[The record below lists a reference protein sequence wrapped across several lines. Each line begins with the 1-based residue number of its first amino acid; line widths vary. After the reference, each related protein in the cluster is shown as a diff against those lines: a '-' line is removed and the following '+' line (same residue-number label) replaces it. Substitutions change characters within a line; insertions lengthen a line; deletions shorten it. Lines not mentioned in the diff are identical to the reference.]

1 MVSRWVGRSL
11 ARFED
16 PPLLTGD
23 GRFVADLNQG
33 ARFLR
38 FVRSPIAHG
47 RIRSVEIPDHLTAF
61 TAEDLHEVSPI
72 RPLLHRE
79 DYLPI
84 EQPVLASQKVRYV
97 GEPVAVVVAD
107 SPEAAEDAAEQV
119 YVDIQP
125 DRPVVNA
132 LSALETNAPVVHDL
146 VGHNVV
152 VDACFETGQV
162 AEVFSS
168 ADEIV
173 QFDLR
178 SQRQNA
184 LPLEARGSI
193 ASYDRR
199 TGRIT
204 LIASVQSP
212 HVVRTIL
219 ADLLDLPESD
229 LRVVVPDVGGAFGQ
243 KFCLAPE
250 DVVAT
255 WVAGRLRATV
265 SWIEDRREN
274 LMSSFHSRDHHY
286 RIRGAFSS
294 EARLL
299 AVDADLVCNIGAYSC
314 YPVTC
319 GVEPLM
325 ALAEFPGPYDFRTY
339 RVRSRGVTTNT
350 CPMAPYRGVSRPVIT
365 LAMERLMDKAAA
377 RFGMESV
384 EIRRRNLIAD
394 FPYTSVTGLVY
405 DEGSYLES
413 VNLAAEKIDLDD
425 FRRRQQAALD
435 QGRRL
440 GVGFSVFSERTG
452 YGTSAFAA
460 RSMDVTPGFETVDM
474 TMDPSGNVEA
484 RLGASPHGQGLETTL
499 AQLIGDRLGVD
510 PSRVRIVH
518 SDTDRTPYGWGTFAS
533 RSLVIAGGAA
543 RLASD
548 FLRDKLV
555 AIAAAELEAAPED
568 IVVRDGRAT
577 VVGTDTGLEVAEIA
591 RLSYH
596 SSHRL
601 SAGMDPGLTSTATY
615 NPAGTF
621 SNACHAAIVE
631 VDEETGAVRVERF
644 VVVEDAGRLIN
655 PMIVDGQLHGGI
667 TQGIAGALY
676 EEIRYDE
683 EGNIL
688 TTSLMDFL
696 PPTMAEI
703 PNIEIHHLETIS
715 DATITGAKGLG
726 EGGTIGA
733 PAAIANAVAD
743 ALRPLEVEIDEL
755 PITPARLRRLLKSV
769 EGGKVIG

>member
-1 MVSRWVGRSL
+1 
-11 ARFED
+11 
-16 PPLLTGD
+16 
-23 GRFVADLNQG
+23 
-33 ARFLR
+33 
-38 FVRSPIAHG
+38 
-47 RIRSVEIPDHLTAF
+47 
-61 TAEDLHEVSPI
+61 
-72 RPLLHRE
+72 
-79 DYLPI
+79 
-84 EQPVLASQKVRYV
+84 
-97 GEPVAVVVAD
+97 
-107 SPEAAEDAAEQV
+107 
-119 YVDIQP
+119 
-125 DRPVVNA
+125 
-132 LSALETNAPVVHDL
+132 
-146 VGHNVV
+146 
-152 VDACFETGQV
+152 
-162 AEVFSS
+162 
-168 ADEIV
+168 
-173 QFDLR
+173 
-178 SQRQNA
+178 
-184 LPLEARGSI
+184 
-193 ASYDRR
+193 
-199 TGRIT
+199 
-204 LIASVQSP
+204 
-212 HVVRTIL
+212 
-219 ADLLDLPESD
+219 
-229 LRVVVPDVGGAFGQ
+229 
-243 KFCLAPE
+243 
-250 DVVAT
+250 
-255 WVAGRLRATV
+255 
-265 SWIEDRREN
+265 
-274 LMSSFHSRDHHY
+274 
-286 RIRGAFSS
+286 
-294 EARLL
+294 
-299 AVDADLVCNIGAYSC
+299 
-314 YPVTC
+314 
-319 GVEPLM
+319 
-325 ALAEFPGPYDFRTY
+325 
-339 RVRSRGVTTNT
+339 
-350 CPMAPYRGVSRPVIT
+350 
-365 LAMERLMDKAAA
+365 
-377 RFGMESV
+377 
-384 EIRRRNLIAD
+384 
-394 FPYTSVTGLVY
+394 
-405 DEGSYLES
+405 
-413 VNLAAEKIDLDD
+413 
-425 FRRRQQAALD
+425 
-435 QGRRL
+435 
-440 GVGFSVFSERTG
+440 
-452 YGTSAFAA
+452 
-460 RSMDVTPGFETVDM
+460 MDVTPGFETVDM

-644 VVVEDAGRLIN
+644 VVVDDAGRLIN